1 MWHFSRFSI
10 FIKYIIVREYGH
22 VKSKLC
28 QFRFQL
34 VFELSEQKVLSFLAE
49 IMDLC
54 IASAVCTGK
63 FFNVQKI
70 VPTQNQINILTKAVD
85 DVPSFTEARPPF
97 EQQIF

>member
-1 MWHFSRFSI
+1 MQPDYCRLRSIARKAQKGLCRVALSRFSI

-63 FFNVQKI
+63 FF
-70 VPTQNQINILTKAVD
+70 LTFRK
-85 DVPSFTEARPPF
+85 
-97 EQQIF
+97 